1 MLRFSELKI
10 YAVSVKTN
18 VSVQTL
24 AYNFLHALNKMMGIY
39 VYLADQNNYFFR
51 FSQLPNP

>member
-24 AYNFLHALNKMMGIY
+24 AYNFLHALNKIMGIY
-39 VYLADQNNYFFR
+39 VYLADSKQLLFSFF
-51 FSQLPNP
+51 SIT